1 MPPTDHAGLE
11 VLTYDECVE
20 RLEHSQVGRLAFLS
34 DGDVQIFP
42 VNYRWHDGAVVFR
55 TAPGTKLDAAFFKKV
70 AAFEIDGWDSVFQTG
85 WSVVAKG
92 LVKRSTRLRRW
103 RSSTSETLGRLGT
116 RRLGANSS
124 RRGHRPQDHLIF
136 GPAFGWRAAIG

>member
-11 VLTYDECVE
+11 VLSYDDCVE
-20 RLEHSQVGRLAFLS
+20 RLEHAQVGRLAFLA

-55 TAPGTKLDAAFFKKV
+55 TAPGTKLDAGFFHKIT
-70 AAFEIDGWDSVFQTG
+70 AFEIDGWDSVFETG

-92 LVKRSTRLRRW
+92 IAKAVDPTPEMEALGLRPW
-103 RSSTSETLGRLGT
+103 AGPGRDDWV
-116 RRLGANSS
+116 RI
-124 RRGHRPQDHLIF
+124 RPDEVTGRKIT
-136 GPAFGWRAAIG
+136 